1 MKKIKYLVSGFLSGF
16 IIGLGGL
23 CYTLANAYS
32 TLGSIIGALIFPFG
46 LFLICVLQI
55 DLYTGKIGFVF
66 SDKSITP
73 LRLVLMLIGNLLGAS
88 LIGILC
94 YLIFKDNQTIFPVIT
109 QIASKKLDLFNINL
123 LYFSIKSIL
132 CGMMVFLAVH
142 LYKKSSSDFM
152 KFISVLIPIFIF
164 VLCGFEH
171 CIADMFYFTFAL
183 KFNLEMLVAIVIS
196 IIGNSLGA
204 LILYF
209 ILNFIEEKK
218 D

>member
-23 CYTLANAYS
+23 CFILANAYS
-32 TLGSIIGALIFPFG
+32 TLGLIIGALIFPFG

-66 SDKSITP
+66 KDKSITP
-73 LRLVLMLIGNLLGAS
+73 SRLVLMLIGNLLGAS

-94 YLIFKDNQTIFPVIT
+94 YLIFKDNQTVYPVIS
-109 QIASKKLDLFNINL
+109 QISDKKLDLFNINL

-142 LYKKSSSDFM
+142 LYKKSNSDFM

-183 KFNLEMLVAIVIS
+183 KFNLEMLVAIIIS
-196 IIGNSLGA
+196 IIGNTIGA